1 MSNRSKK
8 IFGGVGMK
16 NKKTIIIIASIIVF
30 VGIFS
35 YIAKQNRQIAGGP
48 GKMPGQ
54 LTLHTT
60 DFPKSFNAYVDSS
73 VDAAAVFNLVY
84 DTLLELDYNTLK
96 FQPLIAKTIETSADK
111 KVFTIK
117 IDPRAKW
124 ADGKQIGADDILFT
138 YDTIMNPANL
148 TSVQRMFYSRFFPP
162 EKIDSL
168 TVQIKSKTVHYNNF
182 IALAELGV
190 IPKHLYE
197 GKDFNKSFNMNLPAG
212 SGPYIL
218 SEVKEGRYF
227 VLKRRKDYWADQL
240 PHHKG
245 TYNFDLIKYKV
256 IRDENVAFEAFK
268 KGEFDIFS
276 DISGKRWVT
285 ETDSERFRKNWIV
298 KQKIYNNAPKGTY
311 GLAFNMRK
319 PLFQDLRVRQAIFYL
334 MDRKTILEKLEYN
347 QYQPLSSYWPSLY
360 GKDSDNPLIEYNPG
374 KAKALLK
381 EAGYTRLDS
390 NGYLTNDRG
399 EHLEFTISYANE
411 PYEKHM
417 TLFADSCKQA
427 GVKVNLERISW
438 PTLIKKMDEYK
449 FDTVMIGWSGALFGE
464 PEQLWHSKHASEIGG
479 SNLCGYKNP
488 EVDRLI
494 DSMTPIFDAN
504 ERNKIIKKIDSLIY
518 RDTPYVLF
526 WWRDYSPIFYKNI
539 FGMPKTVF
547 PKYSSGSIVRNWWFD
562 SVKFKKY
569 EDAVSKNKSLPKVPV
584 EIYYDKL
591 AR

>member
-1 MSNRSKK
+1 
-8 IFGGVGMK
+8 MK
-16 NKKTIIIIASIIVF
+16 HKGTIIVIVSLVIL

-35 YIAKQNRQIAGGP
+35 YISKQNHQVAGGS
-48 GKMPGQ
+48 GKASGQ

-60 DFPKSFNAYVDSS
+60 DFPKSFNAFVDSS
-73 VDAAAVFNLVY
+73 VDAASVFGLVY
-84 DTLLELDYNTLK
+84 DTLMELDYNTLEYK
-96 FQPLIAKTIETSADK
+96 SLIAKTIETSADK

-138 YDTIMNPANL
+138 YDTIMNPKNQ
-148 TSVQRMFYSRFFPP
+148 TSVLRMFYSRFAPP
-162 EKIDSL
+162 EKIDSY
-168 TVQIKSKTVHYNNF
+168 TVRFKSKLIHYNNF
-182 IALAELGV
+182 IALADLS
-190 IPKHLYE
+190 ILPKHLFE

-227 VLKRRKDYWADQL
+227 VLKRRHDYWSDQL
-240 PHHKG
+240 PNHKG
-245 TYNFDLIKYKV
+245 TYNFDRIKYKV
-256 IRDENVAFEAFK
+256 IRDDNVAFEAFK
-268 KGEFDIFS
+268 KGEFDIFT

-285 ETDSERFRKNWIV
+285 ETNSERFQKNWIV
-298 KQKIYNNAPKGTY
+298 KQKIYNYAPKGIY

-347 QYQPLSSYWPSLY
+347 QFQPLSSYWPSLY
-360 GKDSDNPLIEYNPG
+360 GKDSSNPLIEFNPG

-381 EAGYTRLDS
+381 EAGYTHLDR
-390 NGYLTNDRG
+390 NGYLTNGRG

-438 PTLIKKMDEYK
+438 ATLIKKMDEYK

-464 PEQLWHSKHASEIGG
+464 PEQLWHSKHAEEVGG
-479 SNLCGYKNP
+479 SNLSGYKNP

-494 DSMTPIFDAN
+494 DSMPPIFDAN
-504 ERNKIIKKIDSLIY
+504 ERNKIIRKIDGLIY
-518 RDTPYVLF
+518 RDTPYLLF
-526 WWRDYSPIFYKNI
+526 WWRNYSPIFYKNV
-539 FGMPKTVF
+539 FDMPKTVL
-547 PKYSSGSIVRNWWFD
+547 PKYSSRGIIRNWRFD
-562 SVKFKKY
+562 PVKVKKY
-569 EDAVSKNKSLPKVPV
+569 EEAVKKRKALPEAPV
-584 EIYYDKL
+584 EIYYDKV
-591 AR
+591 AN